1 MKNVN
6 KHGDD
11 ARWLKDNLDDLLADS
26 DASDAKKE
34 RKRLEEMLGR
44 FNNLIPALEKTSDKS
59 AVFSKAYDFR
69 DGMNKRQS
77 WLDDAQKQVMDQP
90 FIDGLEDARTYL
102 HEHEVRKNHMI
113 LSKLMSLLNDCFVCL
128 IKKETIYV

>member
-102 HEHEVRKNHMI
+102 HEHEVRKTHMI
-113 LSKLMSLLNDCFVCL
+113 LSKLLSLLNDCFVCL
-128 IKKETIYV
+128 IKKETIYD